1 MGVTQSVFEET
12 DFCCCVYTCCR
23 IVIENLFAH
32 VTCCWRATGDGKNI
46 RMGDMDAGTFFK
58 VAVFFSNLV
67 TLFRGNQVA
76 DYFECDEL
84 LLETSVA
91 DYMSMVVI

>member
-1 MGVTQSVFEET
+1 MLVRWQADYCRST
-12 DFCCCVYTCCR
+12 YTCFR
-23 IVIENLFAH
+23 ILIENLFAQ

-46 RMGDMDAGTFFK
+46 RMGDMDAGAFFK
-58 VAVFFSNLV
+58 VAVFFSNIV
-67 TLFRGNQVA
+67 TLLRGNQVA

-91 DYMSMVVI
+91 DYRSMAAN

>member
-1 MGVTQSVFEET
+1 
-12 DFCCCVYTCCR
+12 
-23 IVIENLFAH
+23 
-32 VTCCWRATGDGKNI
+32 
-46 RMGDMDAGTFFK
+46 MGDMDAGTFFK